1 MSDSLR
7 LYRTIIEMLGNSKV
21 RFHDM
26 RCLITFAWAI
36 VGVLL
41 EKSVHLSKWG
51 VHRSGEAQAAS
62 KQRQFARWLKNAKI
76 VPARSTS
83 VWRKQPLRTGEGTRF
98 IWLWIVV

>member
-7 LYRTIIEMLGNSKV
+7 LYRTIIEMIWNSQV

-51 VHRSGEAQAAS
+51 MHRLGSAGGEQAAAICALAE
-62 KQRQFARWLKNAKI
+62 KCQDRAR
-76 VPARSTS
+76 
-83 VWRKQPLRTGEGTRF
+83 
-98 IWLWIVV
+98 